1 MSMTCCGAVPVAA
14 GLIKSMPSSLLVT
27 MRALALLALAACAL
41 ASAAASTDTSGPIQ
55 LDLVDLTAYD
65 PEAKCNDG
73 SHAGLYWRPATSS
86 AGSSD
91 FLLYLQ
97 GGDWCWDE
105 ASCHE
110 RWLKAP
116 QLMSSKGWSATYSDD
131 GIFSADSPLSG
142 ANLAFLAYC
151 TSDGH
156 MGDRAASSD
165 SFGWHFRGRRAVRAA
180 VLAMTHLGGLGRV
193 NSGANNHTRSNWPWR
208 FRSHPQRLF
217 FGGASAGARG
227 AMVALDFIAGYLPA
241 AASDEAAAPVA
252 VFGVLDSPLW
262 LDIPPMPHSAF
273 PGFAAVTAAVYHL
286 ANATAHITADCAAVF
301 ASEPWKCLF
310 AQYRMPFL
318 AQPYLLYAS
327 MFDSFQLGTNI
338 GHPAPY
344 TSPAEA
350 VYVASFAA
358 AVRETVAS
366 LPPKDSPIAPG
377 SGVFSSACNNH
388 AKSLSRVFV
397 TETVDG
403 LSMADALAAVVK
415 GGAGPARTVEVCS
428 TINCGAGCPA

>member
-1 MSMTCCGAVPVAA
+1 
-14 GLIKSMPSSLLVT
+14 
-27 MRALALLALAACAL
+27 
-41 ASAAASTDTSGPIQ
+41 
-55 LDLVDLTAYD
+55 
-65 PEAKCNDG
+65 
-73 SHAGLYWRPATSS
+73 
-86 AGSSD
+86 
-91 FLLYLQ
+91 
-97 GGDWCWDE
+97 
-105 ASCHE
+105 
-110 RWLKAP
+110 
-116 QLMSSKGWSATYSDD
+116 
-131 GIFSADSPLSG
+131 
-142 ANLAFLAYC
+142 
-151 TSDGH
+151 

-180 VLAMTHLGGLGRV
+180 VRAMTHLGGLGRV
-193 NSGANNHTRSNWPWR
+193 NGGAHNHSHWPWYPH
-208 FRSHPQRLF
+208 SLANPQRLF

-227 AMVALDFIAGYLPA
+227 AMVALDFISSFLPA
-241 AASDEAAAPVA
+241 AASDEAAGPVA

-262 LDIPPMPHSAF
+262 LDIPPMPHAAF
-273 PGFAAVTAAVYHL
+273 PGFAAVTAAVYQL

-301 ASEPWKCLF
+301 ATEPWKCLF
-310 AQYRMPFL
+310 AQYRLPFL

-327 MFDSFQLGTNI
+327 MFDSFQLGKNI

-377 SGVFSSACNNH
+377 AAGVYSSACNNH